1 MRTDNFDNKKRVINL
16 LMLAGVIVL
25 MTIAQL
31 LLKQAGMYA
40 NGYAQWYFALAL
52 NPWLAIGF
60 ATSVGS
66 MGCWLFALRSIPL
79 SLAYPWTALTY
90 VITPLGGALLFDE
103 VITLKYAIGM
113 ILVVVGVVLASRG
126 GDTE

>member
-1 MRTDNFDNKKRVINL
+1 MRTVNVDYKNRVINL

-31 LLKQAGMYA
+31 LFKQAGLHA
-40 NGYAQWYFALAL
+40 NGYAEWYFALAL
-52 NPWLAIGF
+52 NPWLVIGL

-79 SLAYPWTALTY
+79 
-90 VITPLGGALLFDE
+90 VPLE
-103 VITLKYAIGM
+103 
-113 ILVVVGVVLASRG
+113 SRCFFA
-126 GDTE
+126 DRLNPRF

>member
-1 MRTDNFDNKKRVINL
+1 MRTENFDNKKRVINL

-31 LLKQAGMYA
+31 LFKQAGMYA
-40 NGYAQWYFALAL
+40 NGYAEWYFALAL
-52 NPWLAIGF
+52 NPWLAIGL

-79 SLAYPWTALTY
+79 SLAYPWTAMTY

-126 GDTE
+126 GETE